1 MEDISHM
8 FNLQRTQIRHPSRFF
23 THILKFQLV
32 LSDNYKEDEI
42 RIGKYNGYN
51 WSIQN
56 KLILNMYPHLMGDR
70 AI

>member
-42 RIGKYNGYN
+42 RIGKYNGYT
-51 WSIQN
+51 
-56 KLILNMYPHLMGDR
+56 K
-70 AI
+70 